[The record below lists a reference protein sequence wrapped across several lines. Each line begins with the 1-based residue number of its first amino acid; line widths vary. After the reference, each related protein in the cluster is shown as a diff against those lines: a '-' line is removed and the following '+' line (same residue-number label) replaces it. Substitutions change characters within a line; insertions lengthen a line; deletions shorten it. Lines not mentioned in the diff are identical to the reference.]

1 MNITKVSLSLAA
13 LALLTALILAA
24 CGDGDAGLSRAEV
37 EEIVQEELAD
47 APAPEPGLASAD
59 VEEAIRT
66 ALADMSQPEPGLTE
80 SEVEEIVKGAIA
92 AMPEPQA
99 GLTTAQVEEAIRS
112 AMADMPQP
120 APGLT
125 ANEAERIAR
134 GVVASIP
141 PRSAPADYTRFFVD
155 NAISMYETQGLD
167 ATLAHYNREESI
179 DGQWYVFIADENQ
192 TVVAHAASPDLVGKH
207 ASQALGPNSY
217 PAGSALAASATESGA
232 WFDYTIA
239 NPTSAAVET
248 KHAWVIIHDG
258 LIFGSGWYERGPDKS
273 DAPSYTRAFVQQA
286 TNLYDAVGLEETLAY
301 YSREESV
308 DDQWYAFI
316 IDEDDL
322 VVGHP
327 DPKRLGLDLKGWV
340 GTDANGY
347 NFGPEMLS
355 ATEDGKW
362 VSYVYRNPE
371 SGGLGIDFDHLEL
384 KNVWVERHDGLLFAS
399 GWYIDADE
407 FTKSLVATA
416 ARVFREVGLEG
427 TIAYFASPEIAFG
440 GLAAVI
446 TYYNSAENVEGY
458 WFAFIADESGTVI
471 DHYDKAMV
479 GRDIKDLL
487 GTDTFEATAE
497 GNWVTTEDVR
507 VWVLGQDGMTF
518 GSGWHSGH
526 DESGS

>member
-1 MNITKVSLSLAA
+1 M
-13 LALLTALILAA
+13 
-24 CGDGDAGLSRAEV
+24 
-37 EEIVQEELAD
+37 
-47 APAPEPGLASAD
+47 
-59 VEEAIRT
+59 
-66 ALADMSQPEPGLTE
+66 
-80 SEVEEIVKGAIA
+80 
-92 AMPEPQA
+92 
-99 GLTTAQVEEAIRS
+99 
-112 AMADMPQP
+112 
-120 APGLT
+120 
-125 ANEAERIAR
+125 
-134 GVVASIP
+134 
-141 PRSAPADYTRFFVD
+141 
-155 NAISMYETQGLD
+155 
-167 ATLAHYNREESI
+167 
-179 DGQWYVFIADENQ
+179 FIADENQ

-239 NPTSAAVET
+239 NPASAAVET

-316 IDEDDL
+316 IDENDL

-427 TIAYFASPEIAFG
+427 TIAYFASPEIAFA
-440 GLAAVI
+440 GLYAVI
-446 TYYNSAENVEGY
+446 AYYNSAENVEGD

-471 DHYDKAMV
+471 DHYDKANV
-479 GRDIKDLL
+479 GKSLEDLL

-526 DESGS
+526 DESN

>member
-1 MNITKVSLSLAA
+1 MKITKVVLSLAA
-13 LALLTALILAA
+13 LAILTALLLAA

-37 EEIVQEELAD
+37 EQIVRAELAD
-47 APAPEPGLASAD
+47 APAPEPGITAAD
-59 VEEAIRT
+59 MEEAIRR
-66 ALADMSQPEPGLTE
+66 ALADMPQPEAGL
-80 SEVEEIVKGAIA
+80 SENAVEEIVKAAIA
-92 AMPEPQA
+92 AIPEPQA
-99 GLTTAQVEEAIRS
+99 GLTTA
-112 AMADMPQP
+112 
-120 APGLT
+120 
-125 ANEAERIAR
+125 EAERIAR

-141 PRSAPADYTRFFVD
+141 PRSAPAEYTRFFVGE
-155 NAISMYETQGLD
+155 AISMYETQGLD
-167 ATLAHYNREESI
+167 ATLAHYNRPESI
-179 DGQWYVFIADENQ
+179 DGQWYVFIADENK
-192 TVVAHAASPDLVGKH
+192 TVVAHAAVPDLVGKH
-207 ASQALGPNSY
+207 ASQVLGPNSY
-217 PAGSALAASATESGA
+217 PSGSALAASATESGA
-232 WFDYTIA
+232 WFDYTYA
-239 NPTSAAVET
+239 NPASAVVET
-248 KHAWVIIHDG
+248 KHSWVIIHDG
-258 LIFGSGWYERGPDKS
+258 LIFGSGWYEPGPSKS
-273 DAPSYTRAFVQQA
+273 DAPSYTKAFVQQA

-301 YSREESV
+301 HNREESI
-308 DDQWYAFI
+308 DGQWYVFV

-347 NFGPEMLS
+347 NFGPDMLS
-355 ATEDGKW
+355 ATGDGKW

-384 KNVWVERHDGLLFAS
+384 KNVWVVRHDGLLFAS
-399 GWYIDADE
+399 GWYINADE

-416 ARVFREVGLEG
+416 ARVFREAGLEG

-458 WFAFIADESGTVI
+458 WFAFIADESGTII

-487 GTDTFEATAE
+487 GTDTFEASAE